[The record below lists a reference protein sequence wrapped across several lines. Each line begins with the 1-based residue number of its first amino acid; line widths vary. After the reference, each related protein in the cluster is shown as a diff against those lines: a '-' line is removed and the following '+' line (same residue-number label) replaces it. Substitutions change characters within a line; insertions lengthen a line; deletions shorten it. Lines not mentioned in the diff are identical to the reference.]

1 VLAVLIVWDAVN
13 LLTNAQAAIKLA
25 LLLIFTKTSVFR
37 IVLQVLYLLEEYAP
51 LVNRLVKLVT
61 ALLRFAFP
69 VTHQQ
74 DEVYWWQELAW
85 HLVRTVQLKIKTKL
99 SVLDVLQVALGVIT
113 RTWRTVLHAIPDLF
127 WLMVYARGLV
137 HRDTLQVETDV

>member
-1 VLAVLIVWDAVN
+1 MLAVLIVWDAVN

-74 DEVYWWQELAW
+74 DEVY
-85 HLVRTVQLKIKTKL
+85 
-99 SVLDVLQVALGVIT
+99 
-113 RTWRTVLHAIPDLF
+113 
-127 WLMVYARGLV
+127 
-137 HRDTLQVETDV
+137 